1 MYAKGGFFMNK
12 INEMEL
18 QNLRHLILAHNVS
31 HCKLT
36 DYANEA
42 TDPAIK
48 QFFQKSAQSAKQT
61 SDDLMTFLG

>member
-48 QFFQKSAQSAKQT
+48 QFFQKGAKTAQENKQT
-61 SDDLMTFLG
+61 LKKFLQ